1 MKTML
6 KTFYMKYALIIVSLL
21 VSKLGFYALIMVYI
35 YVNTDANAQTIF
47 YIMRQFGTLRYAVA
61 LSLSLGLTR
70 VAEFVASLTRIEKV
84 LNSEELHDS
93 VDKPDDDPQIELRN
107 MSVSINKHQILKEIN
122 LKCNAGLTIL
132 SGQLGC
138 GKSSL
143 IKVILKDIPIDI
155 GELRTRGRKSYAAQD
170 AWLFPSS
177 IRQNILFGE
186 KYDEDRY
193 REVNNVVASLKI
205 IDAPTR

>member
-1 MKTML
+1 MNTML